1 MAAPAPDQGVQPL
14 PPPVP
19 RGREDVQTQTPQ
31 YRGQHLSPHI
41 PPTRNSNRSSYTF
54 NLLPNLF
61 NGDSQ
66 ATNSDDRTLAH
77 RAAALRQLNGIPFR
91 SRVRHRQQ
99 KSASSRTSLSSQPV
113 LVRTY
118 SGSRSR
124 PNSRV
129 RSPVPPPM
137 SSEALPS
144 DAKLPPVEA
153 FSFDGILRAVD
164 PEIHDSI
171 DAIAEIYAKSKLSM
185 ADEYSAH
192 LPPQGEISER
202 DGMHAVPPHRI
213 GLSDRALTTVTEAS
227 SSSERLV
234 GGGNSKASTSSGKG
248 KTTAYGSLQ
257 NIMVGTTRGDATYHK
272 RSASDF
278 IA

>member
-1 MAAPAPDQGVQPL
+1 
-14 PPPVP
+14 
-19 RGREDVQTQTPQ
+19 
-31 YRGQHLSPHI
+31 
-41 PPTRNSNRSSYTF
+41 
-54 NLLPNLF
+54 
-61 NGDSQ
+61 
-66 ATNSDDRTLAH
+66 
-77 RAAALRQLNGIPFR
+77 
-91 SRVRHRQQ
+91 
-99 KSASSRTSLSSQPV
+99 
-113 LVRTY
+113 
-118 SGSRSR
+118 
-124 PNSRV
+124 
-129 RSPVPPPM
+129 M
-137 SSEALPS
+137 SSEALPP

-153 FSFDGILRAVD
+153 FSFDGILRAVE

-192 LPPQGEISER
+192 LPPQGEIFER
-202 DGMHAVPPHRI
+202 DGMQAVLPHRI

-272 RSASDF
+272 RSASDL
-278 IA
+278 IAGITTQGSLKDGHILWAFRSKASPSILPVTRPVTAQEIAVDEASLDYNVTEASLSNGLHAAIDAKSSWVPWKRSPSGGILTATQQKDDGAEKRLKNLLHGQVMNSKEPNRACE